1 VTGVS
6 LSWPWFDGQLIGRLS
21 PKISGI
27 YKYLHKPGEVYR
39 STHLHIYVE
48 LNMLLCMR
56 TTLEISDEIF
66 RQLKR
71 KAADEG
77 ATVRQLV
84 ENALRIYLAK
94 PKPRKGYRLH
104 WRSER
109 GRILPG
115 VRLDDRDALF
125 DIMDGRS

>member
-1 VTGVS
+1 
-6 LSWPWFDGQLIGRLS
+6 
-21 PKISGI
+21 
-27 YKYLHKPGEVYR
+27 
-39 STHLHIYVE
+39 
-48 LNMLLCMR
+48 MLLCMR

-77 ATVRQLV
+77 ATVRQVV
-84 ENALRIYLAK
+84 ENALRFYLGK
-94 PKPRKGYRLH
+94 PKVHKSYQLH
-104 WRSER
+104 WRTER

-115 VRLDDRDALF
+115 VRLDDRDTLF

>member
-1 VTGVS
+1 M
-6 LSWPWFDGQLIGRLS
+6 
-21 PKISGI
+21 
-27 YKYLHKPGEVYR
+27 
-39 STHLHIYVE
+39 HIYAQ

-56 TTLEISDEIF
+56 TTLEISDEIY

-84 ENALRIYLAK
+84 ENALRIYLGK
-94 PKPRKGYRLH
+94 PKVRKGYQLH
-104 WRSER
+104 WRPER

-115 VRLDDRDALF
+115 VRLDDRDTLF

>member
-1 VTGVS
+1 
-6 LSWPWFDGQLIGRLS
+6 
-21 PKISGI
+21 
-27 YKYLHKPGEVYR
+27 
-39 STHLHIYVE
+39 
-48 LNMLLCMR
+48 MR

-77 ATVRQLV
+77 ATMRQV
-84 ENALRIYLAK
+84 VDNALRMYLAK
-94 PKPRKGYRLH
+94 PKPRKGYRLR

>member
-1 VTGVS
+1 LTAA
-6 LSWPWFDGQLIGRLS
+6 
-21 PKISGI
+21 
-27 YKYLHKPGEVYR
+27 
-39 STHLHIYVE
+39 LHIYAG
-48 LNMLLCMR
+48 LSMFLCMR
-56 TTLEISDEIF
+56 TTLEISDEVF

-77 ATVRQLV
+77 TTIRQVV
-84 ENALRIYLAK
+84 EKALRVYLGR
-94 PKPRKGYRLH
+94 PKAQKGYRLR

-115 VRLDDRDALF
+115 VRLDDRDTLF

>member
-1 VTGVS
+1 
-6 LSWPWFDGQLIGRLS
+6 
-21 PKISGI
+21 
-27 YKYLHKPGEVYR
+27 
-39 STHLHIYVE
+39 
-48 LNMLLCMR
+48 MLLCMR
-56 TTLEISDEIF
+56 TTLEISDEIY

-77 ATVRQLV
+77 ATVRQVV
-84 ENALRIYLAK
+84 ENAVRAYLGK
-94 PKPRKGYRLH
+94 PKARKGYQLQ

-115 VRLDDRDALF
+115 VRLDDRESLF

>member
-1 VTGVS
+1 M
-6 LSWPWFDGQLIGRLS
+6 P
-21 PKISGI
+21 
-27 YKYLHKPGEVYR
+27 
-39 STHLHIYVE
+39 
-48 LNMLLCMR
+48 LCMR
-56 TTLEISDEIF
+56 TTLEISDEIY

-77 ATVRQLV
+77 ATVRELV
-84 ENALRIYLAK
+84 ENAVRAYLGK
-94 PKPRKGYRLH
+94 PKVRKGYQFQ

-115 VRLDDRDALF
+115 VRLDDRESLF

>member
-1 VTGVS
+1 
-6 LSWPWFDGQLIGRLS
+6 
-21 PKISGI
+21 
-27 YKYLHKPGEVYR
+27 
-39 STHLHIYVE
+39 
-48 LNMLLCMR
+48 MR

-77 ATVRQLV
+77 ATVRQVV
-84 ENALRIYLAK
+84 ENALRVYLGK
-94 PKPRKGYRLH
+94 SKPRKGYQLR

-109 GRILPG
+109 GRILPR
-115 VRLDDRDALF
+115 VRLDDRDTLF